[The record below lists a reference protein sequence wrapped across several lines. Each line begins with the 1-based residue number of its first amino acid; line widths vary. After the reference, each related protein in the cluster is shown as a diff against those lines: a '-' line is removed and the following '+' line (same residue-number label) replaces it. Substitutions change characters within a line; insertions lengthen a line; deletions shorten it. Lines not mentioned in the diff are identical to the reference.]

1 MEVIT
6 TRHALREYAA
16 RHSQKIGF
24 VPTMGYLHE
33 GHLSLVER
41 AKAQNEKVVVSIF
54 VNPTQF
60 NDPKDFEKYPVDEA
74 HDKELLERAGVDL
87 LFMPSRGNIFSEGN
101 PTIRIQY
108 PHLMD
113 KLCGEKRAGHFEG
126 VLLIVHNLFMWL
138 NPARAYFGLKDY
150 QQYLLVQKMARDLE
164 FTTEIVG
171 CPLLREKDGLAMSSR
186 NVRLSSAGRQQ
197 AVGISQAL
205 FSSRSVFQETQS
217 VRAAADALRQ
227 ELAQFE
233 VEYAT
238 LSNAETLETLEE
250 GTPLPK
256 KILIAVAVFVDG
268 VRLIDNVLVVPHAI
282 SI

>member
-6 TRHALREYAA
+6 TRQALREYAA
-16 RHSQKIGF
+16 RYSQRIGF
-24 VPTMGYLHE
+24 VPTMGSLHE

-41 AKAQNEKVVVSIF
+41 AQAQNEKVVVSIF

-60 NDPKDFEKYPVDEA
+60 NDPEDFEKYPVAKA

-87 LFMPSRGNIFSEGN
+87 LFMPSRDEIYSEGN
-101 PTIRIQY
+101 PTIRIEY

-113 KLCGEKRAGHFEG
+113 KLCGAKRAGHFEG

-150 QQYLLVQKMARDLE
+150 QQFFLIQKMARDLE

-171 CPLLREKDGLAMSSR
+171 CPLVREKDGLAMSSR
-186 NVRLSSAGRQQ
+186 NVRLSSAARQQ

-205 FSSRSVFQETQS
+205 FSSRSLFQKTQS
-217 VRAAADALRQ
+217 VKAALDLLRQ
-227 ELAQFE
+227 ELARFE

-238 LSNAETLETLEE
+238 LSNAETLEILEE
-250 GTPLPK
+250 KTPLPK
-256 KILIAVAVFVDG
+256 KILIAVAVVVDG
-268 VRLIDNVLVVPHAI
+268 VRLIDNVLVETTL
-282 SI
+282 